1 MTFKLNGSQWRYC
14 AKVGIAA
21 GLGYL
26 LTLGQYN
33 QYAVY
38 SAFTASL
45 VVGTSVGEDLA
56 TSMNRVKGTI
66 AGMAS
71 AMIITALVGPNFWSV
86 GASVALTAL
95 IAVGFGWGVPVARIG
110 VTIGIITLA
119 MHGANA
125 LEYDLMR
132 AANTA
137 VGIVA
142 GLAVTFFVWPVRG
155 HDDLQRAALQVLQ
168 ATAGLLDALDRGEI
182 RPRVA
187 EGKVHDAIA
196 AVVKAVRDT
205 QREQKVGQAIDVDVA
220 RVIAV
225 MRLGMDALSA
235 ALAEQGANCVPPLR
249 ERLALLQPPVTP
261 S

>member
-1 MTFKLNGSQWRYC
+1 VTFKLSASQWRYC

-21 GLGYL
+21 ALGYA
-26 LTLGQYN
+26 LTLGTYN
-33 QYAVY
+33 QYAIY
-38 SAFTASL
+38 SAFTAAL

-56 TSMNRVKGTI
+56 TSGNRVKGTI

-71 AMIITALVGPNFWSV
+71 AMILTALVGPSFWSV
-86 GASVALTAL
+86 GASVFLTAL

-119 MHGANA
+119 AHGANA
-125 LEYDLMR
+125 IEYDALR

-155 HDDLQRAALQVLQ
+155 PVELQLAMGEVLAAIG
-168 ATAGLLDALDRGEI
+168 ALLDAIERGEI
-182 RPRVA
+182 RPRKA
-187 EGKVHDAIA
+187 EGKVHDAVA

-205 QREQKVGQAIDVDVA
+205 HREQKVGQAAEVNGA
-220 RVIAV
+220 RVIEV
-225 MRLGMDALSA
+225 TRLAMDALSA
-235 ALAEQGANCVPPLR
+235 ALAEQGVDCVPPLR
-249 ERLALLQPPVTP
+249 ERLAGLT
-261 S
+261 SSAST